1 MKKKIIFVLLLG
13 FIFISAVSI
22 GFSASAS
29 QDDTTIDLDNG
40 DSIMDITQN
49 IAEEESIMPFSSNG
63 EDYSQQIRNPL
74 EHFRG
79 KYPSY
84 TWSVLSENATKNVSN
99 HIPVNMQ
106 NAEFPKNDIQQAII
120 NSGSKSSYGGCGPI
134 AMIGLLDYFARYLG
148 YTEVMSDPTDSS
160 QRIRLATDILSNIST
175 WELPAAIN
183 STEYYNDIVLYSGDK
198 NTLALPGDCVS
209 GVNKVLKQ
217 YGLSNHLKADSSGSV
232 IIGGNK
238 NKYLKLIIEHI
249 DKGLP
254 VAVYTGLGTGSGYF
268 SEHYFNVYEYIKL
281 VGMDTEGN
289 RIEKYALKACLNW
302 TNYDN
307 YYFDAELLNSSM
319 CGVVFIDPT
328 YCQNELIRA
337 SDFSEDFVNENNQ
350 GEYFF
355 YEKSTS
361 ITTDSGYTFGTARLR
376 CGYIENQYLVL
387 SAKRENAG
395 SAYLAFDLD
404 KKIKKLEFTASLWSG
419 KEGLSDA
426 DIFRIEYKDGN
437 YWIPHVEYK
446 ISELSRL
453 KTNQYKYMVLFPKN
467 ITSFRFYVYTSNPS
481 GDRNKGRI
489 VLDNINLI
497 FNEHK
502 YCIYEDISNE
512 QHKVSCN
519 CGEHYLEN
527 HLYVASL
534 ALYDNIYC
542 LYCGHKKQ
550 TTIPV

>member
-1 MKKKIIFVLLLG
+1 MKKKIICVLLLS
-13 FIFISAVSI
+13 FIFISATSI

-29 QDDTTIDLDNG
+29 QDDTTMDLDNG
-40 DSIMDITQN
+40 NSMMDMTQDTP
-49 IAEEESIMPFSSNG
+49 EEEKIMPLSSGSENYALRI
-63 EDYSQQIRNPL
+63 EDPL
-74 EHFRG
+74 VHFRN

-84 TWSVLSENATKNVSN
+84 TWSILSENTTKNVSN

-106 NAEFPKNDIQQAII
+106 NVEFPKEDIQQAII
-120 NSGSKSSYGGCGPI
+120 NSGSNSSYGGCGPI

-148 YTEVMSDPTDSS
+148 YIEIMDNPQDAS
-160 QRIRLATDILSNIST
+160 QRIRLATDILESIHT
-175 WELPAAIN
+175 YELPKLSN
-183 STEYYNDIVLYSGDK
+183 NTEEYSGIGLYSGDK
-198 NTLALPGDCVS
+198 NTLALPGDCAS
-209 GVNKVLKQ
+209 GVNKVLKS
-217 YGLSNHLKADSSGSV
+217 YGLSNHLKADYAGPISLFGS
-232 IIGGNK
+232 K
-238 NKYLKLIIEHI
+238 EKYLNIIINHI
-249 DKGLP
+249 DQGLP
-254 VAVYTGLGTGSGYF
+254 VAVYTGLGTGDGPF
-268 SEHYFNVYEYIKL
+268 SKHYFNVYEYIKL
-281 VGMDTEGN
+281 VGMDADGN

-302 TNYDN
+302 TNYDD

-328 YCQNELIRA
+328 YCQNELITA

-404 KKIKKLEFTASLWSG
+404 KKIKKLEFTASLWSS
-419 KEGLSDA
+419 KEGLLDT
-426 DIFRIEYKDGN
+426 DVFRIEYKVGN
-437 YWIPHVEYK
+437 NWIPYVGYK

-453 KTNQYKYMVLFPKN
+453 KTNQYKYTVLFPKDV
-467 ITSFRFYVYTSNPS
+467 TSFRFYVYTSNPS

-489 VLDNINLI
+489 VLNNINLV

-502 YCIYEDISNE
+502 FNIYESISEE
-512 QHKVSCN
+512 QHRVSCN
-519 CGEHYLEN
+519 CGENYLEN
-527 HLYVASL
+527 HFYVTTLAINDNTYCSL
-534 ALYDNIYC
+534 
-542 LYCGHKKQ
+542 CGHKKYNG
-550 TTIPV
+550 TLL